1 MARALRMFAWLM
13 GVACVAIGLFH
24 VIGGNAAIPGESDAG
39 ATLDSLGRF
48 FGAIFVGYGLVWLWA
63 ARQDPV
69 PARVVR
75 WLAVVFLLGGIGRI
89 LSLAVH
95 GWPHPFQVVLALI
108 ELAFPPVWFCLA
120 DADER
125 ASRDAD
131 AALTGTR
138 ATENPRSRLT

>member
-69 PARVVR
+69 PARMVR
-75 WLAVVFLLGGIGRI
+75 WLAAVFLLGGIGRI

-108 ELAFPPVWFCLA
+108 ELAFPPVWFWLA

-138 ATENPRSRLT
+138 ATENPRSRVT

>member
-63 ARQDPV
+63 ARQAPV
-69 PARVVR
+69 PARVIR
-75 WLAVVFLLGGIGRI
+75 WLAAVFLLGGIGRI
-89 LSLAVH
+89 LSLAAH
-95 GWPHPFQVVLALI
+95 GWPHPFQVALAVI
-108 ELAFPPVWFCLA
+108 ELAFPPVWFWLA

-125 ASRDAD
+125 ASAERARDMPPA
-131 AALTGTR
+131 
-138 ATENPRSRLT
+138 